1 MSQTSLTGEAG
12 GYAPNSGAPAY
23 DEIRPLSV
31 RMRDSVRAQL
41 DVLAQLNN
49 RSVTE
54 ETRLALEHWVE
65 RAKTDPTLKERA
77 DRVRAEIDQEV
88 EQRRRS
94 AERDAEHRRQAIAAV
109 LGTDVDAKEGDPDEP
124 DVSELDED
132 SAPDADATDPAAS
145 ADEAEGSSP
154 DQAETPSRED
164 GEAPADT
171 DRSAEDGPVPPD
183 APAKG
188 DRRGS
193 GRGSGTKAA
202 TKPAAG

>member
-12 GYAPNSGAPAY
+12 YAPNSVAPAY

-49 RSVTE
+49 RTATE

-65 RAKTDPTLKERA
+65 RAKTDPSLKERA

-109 LGTDVDAKEGDPDEP
+109 LGMDDDAKQGDPAEQDA
-124 DVSELDED
+124 SKLDED
-132 SAPDADATDPAAS
+132 TGQEADTVDQTEPANAEDAPSSPEEPEGTPVDPA
-145 ADEAEGSSP
+145 EP
-154 DQAETPSRED
+154 
-164 GEAPADT
+164 
-171 DRSAEDGPVPPD
+171 AEDGPVPPN

-188 DRRGS
+188 GRRGS
-193 GRGSGTKAA
+193 GRGVRN
-202 TKPAAG
+202 